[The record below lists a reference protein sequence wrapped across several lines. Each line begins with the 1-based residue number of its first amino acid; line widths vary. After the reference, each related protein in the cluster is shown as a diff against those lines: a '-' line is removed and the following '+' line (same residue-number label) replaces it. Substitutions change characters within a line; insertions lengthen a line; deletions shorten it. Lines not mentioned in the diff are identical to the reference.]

1 MNRFGRGR
9 QPATEIVPDE
19 VVRLLDAFEAAKV
32 KAWLDGGWGVDALL
46 GKQRRTHDDLDLVVE
61 LKDVATVEDLL
72 RRAGYTDKDRD
83 ASLSFMVVDAEGRQ
97 VDVHPVVFDD
107 DGNGLYQMDNGK
119 TWTYSADGFC
129 GAGRVGGKHVRC
141 LSPRVQMLVHSGYEL
156 SQKDHD
162 EIRALHDRFGVD
174 PPPGYSWPPT

>member
-1 MNRFGRGR
+1 M
-9 QPATEIVPDE
+9 VPDE
-19 VVRLLDAFEAAKV
+19 VVRLLHAFEAAKV
-32 KAWLDGGWGVDALL
+32 KAWVDGGWGVDALL
-46 GKQRRTHDDLDLVVE
+46 GEQQRPHDDLDVVVE
-61 LKDVATVEDLL
+61 LKDVAAVEDVL

-83 ASLSFMVVDAEGRQ
+83 APLSFVVVDSKGRQ
-97 VDVHPVVFDD
+97 VDIHPVVFDD

-119 TWTYSADGFC
+119 TWTYPADGFC
-129 GAGRVGGKHVRC
+129 GAGRVGGKHVSC

-174 PPPGYSWPPT
+174 PPRGYSWPLE

>member
-1 MNRFGRGR
+1 MV
-9 QPATEIVPDE
+9 ADE
-19 VVRLLDAFEAAKV
+19 VVRLLGAFAATKV

-46 GKQRRTHDDLDLVVE
+46 GEQQRAHDDLDLIVE
-61 LKDVATVEDLL
+61 LNDVATVEDVL

-83 ASLSFMVVDAEGRQ
+83 AQLSFMVVDPAGRQ
-97 VDVHPVVFDD
+97 VDIHPVVFDD
-107 DGNGLYQMDNGK
+107 DGNGVYQMDNGK
-119 TWTYSADGFC
+119 TWTYPADGF
-129 GAGRVGGKHVRC
+129 AGVGRIGGTRVRC

-174 PPPGYSWPPT
+174 PPCGYSSPHT